1 MYSSPTQ
8 GYIIFIAITFVLILA
23 MAFFISF
30 IIFRYQQKQ
39 NSYYK
44 NMEELRRNHENAM
57 LQSKVEIQ
65 EQTFQNISREI
76 HDNIGQK
83 LTLAKLNLNTLELN
97 PDSPAVLKINNSIK
111 LIGESILDLSDIS
124 RSMSSET
131 VSNNGLIRAIENE
144 IEQLTKSGI
153 FRISFEMTGDLVFLS
168 AEKELVL
175 FRVVQESINNII
187 KHASATTIC
196 LRLHFKTS
204 SVELEVEDNG
214 KGFLLKDNE
223 HHGLG
228 LSNIKR
234 RADILHGTSRIISS
248 PGRGTTIII
257 EIPYT

>member
-1 MYSSPTQ
+1 
-8 GYIIFIAITFVLILA
+8 
-23 MAFFISF
+23 
-30 IIFRYQQKQ
+30 
-39 NSYYK
+39 
-44 NMEELRRNHENAM
+44 MEELKIKYENAI
-57 LQSKVEIQ
+57 LESQLEIQ

-83 LTLAKLNLNTLELN
+83 LTLAKLNLNTLYLN
-97 PDSPAVLKINNSIK
+97 PVSPDALKINNSIK

-131 VSNNGLIRAIENE
+131 VLNNGLIRAIENE

-153 FRISFEMTGDLVFLS
+153 FRISFQMTGEMAFLS

-196 LRLHFKTS
+196 LRLHFNAS
-204 SVELEVEDNG
+204 GVELEVEDNG
-214 KGFLLKDNE
+214 KGFLLQDNV

-257 EIPYT
+257 EIPYA